1 MGSPDDHADEAL
13 ALHNRRAGSFGAR
26 AAAYAEHRPDYP
38 AAAIGWAL
46 ARVADRRPPV
56 VLDLGAGTGKLT
68 RGLLAVGASVIAVE
82 PDTHMLAELIRRFP
96 DVPAHTGTAEAIP
109 LPDDSVDAIIAG
121 QAFHW
126 FDLDRAYPEFLRVLR
141 PGGVLA
147 ALWNTADDS
156 VKWVAGLKEVDRSSV
171 SAAQP
176 PSGQIV
182 LPTHPLFDEHE
193 FERSTFPH
201 RHRRTAESLTA
212 TIGTQSHTLVIP
224 PEERAELLDR
234 IMDYLR
240 AQPETAEGE
249 FDLPIVTS
257 VLRTTLRAA
266 D

>member
-13 ALHNRRAGSFGAR
+13 ALHIRRAGSFGAH

-38 AAAIGWAL
+38 AAAIRWAL
-46 ARVADRRPPV
+46 APVADRRPPV

-68 RGLLAVGASVIAVE
+68 QGLLAAGASVIAVE
-82 PDTHMLAELIRRFP
+82 PDAHMLAELIRRFP
-96 DVPAHTGTAEAIP
+96 DVTARAGTAEVIP
-109 LPDDSVDAIIAG
+109 LRDDSVDAIIAG

-147 ALWNTADDS
+147 GLWNTDDDS
-156 VKWVAGLKEVDRSSV
+156 VDWVAGLKTAAMSSV
-171 SAAQP
+171 SAVQP
-176 PSGQIV
+176 PSGRIA
-182 LPTHPLFDEHE
+182 LPAHPLFQEHE
-193 FERSTFPH
+193 FERETFQH

-212 TIGTQSHTLVIP
+212 TIGTQSHTLVIS
-224 PEERAELLDR
+224 PEERTELLGR
-234 IMDYLR
+234 ILDYLR
-240 AQPETAEGE
+240 KQPETAEGE

-257 VLRTTLRAA
+257 ALRSTLRAA